1 MIAYYNNAF
10 LEKKDIRISP
20 DDRGF
25 LFADG
30 LYEVIRSYQG
40 HLLRAKDHITR
51 LNYGATHL
59 KLSKTDFFEFE
70 EIAYELLKQNN
81 LTSTPA
87 TVYIQVTRGPA
98 KRTHAF
104 PDPVTDL
111 TLYATAAAFDAA
123 SALKKQEQGISVI
136 TVPDTRWARCD
147 MKTTGLTANILANQT
162 AVENKASEAVFIRD
176 GVMLEGTHSN
186 FMAVFD
192 DVVVTSPLTNY
203 ILGGIT
209 RKIVLELCKKE
220 NIKVEERPVFEKD
233 ILSASEMMIVGTTV
247 EITPI
252 VKMNHAVIRDGKPG
266 PVVRTLQDAFKGF
279 LAHEKRIY
287 NR

>member
-1 MIAYYNNAF
+1 MIAYYNDAF
-10 LEKKDIRISP
+10 LEKEDIRISP

-59 KLSKTDFFEFE
+59 KLSRTDFSEFE

-81 LTSTPA
+81 LTSDPA
-87 TVYIQVTRGPA
+87 TVYIQVTRGAA

-104 PDPVTDL
+104 PDPATDL
-111 TLYATAAAFDAA
+111 TLYAVASAFDAA
-123 SALKKQEQGISVI
+123 TALKKQEQGISAI

-192 DVVVTSPLTNY
+192 DVLVTSPLTNY

-209 RKIVLELCKKE
+209 RNIVLELCKKE
-220 NIKVEERPVFEKD
+220 NIKVQERPVFEKD

-252 VKMNHAVIRDGKPG
+252 VKLNHTMFKDGKPG

-279 LAHEKRIY
+279 LLHEI
-287 NR
+287 NTP